1 MIYSNIIICMSTFLV
16 SFSLS
21 SRTFRTNI
29 FLHKKIRKATANLKA
44 TSERESLYALEH
56 ELKTKKDI
64 LLSTQD
70 SLDVSQR
77 KFEKLKADEKNLLE
91 RTIMIESKAKIC
103 RDELVRV
110 RKDHGDL
117 QARRVQTS

>member
-1 MIYSNIIICMSTFLV
+1 MLYS
-16 SFSLS
+16 
-21 SRTFRTNI
+21 
-29 FLHKKIRKATANLKA
+29 
-44 TSERESLYALEH
+44 LEH

-64 LLSTQD
+64 LVSTQD

-77 KFEKLKADEKNLLE
+77 KFEKIRADEKSLLE
-91 RTIMIESKAKIC
+91 RKVTIEGKAKVC
-103 RDELVRV
+103 RDELARV